1 MVKRVYK
8 WEPMLTRPLGR
19 PKNGWED
26 DKWYEETE
34 NKELAKNEVVAPK
47 EELNESTCRILQLL
61 FIRPHDI
68 LFRRTLREISAIGA
82 DG

>member
-1 MVKRVYK
+1 
-8 WEPMLTRPLGR
+8 MLRSSI
-19 PKNGWED
+19 
-26 DKWYEETE
+26 YS
-34 NKELAKNEVVAPK
+34 KNEVVAPK